1 MTSGKQARRQR
12 QASAARP
19 PVRSTEGRKASPLVL
34 GGAAAALAVIAAIV
48 AIVVLAGGG
57 GSSSK
62 TETGTTLPDAAAIT
76 QQFQGIPQSGNTLG
90 KATAPVT
97 LVEYID
103 LQCPVCRDFETN
115 VMPSIIDRYVRSGK
129 LKLVSRPVAIIGP
142 DSERGRR
149 ALIAAYH
156 QNKGFDFAQLL
167 YANQGPENGGWL
179 DKSMIADAG
188 ASVPGMDVQA
198 LQDSFDSKA
207 IANETTTYDQQ
218 AQADRL
224 SGTPTVLVGRTG
236 SKLQNLGAGL
246 PSLAALSAVIDQH
259 LKKS

>member
-12 QASAARP
+12 QATSARP
-19 PVRSTEGRKASPLVL
+19 PVSSTQGRKASPLVL
-34 GGAAAALAVIAAIV
+34 GGAAAAIVVIAVIV
-48 AIVVLAGGG
+48 AVVVLAGGG

-62 TETGTTLPDAAAIT
+62 TETGTALPDAAAIT
-76 QQFQGIPQSGNTLG
+76 QQFNGIPQSGNTLG

-115 VMPSIIDRYVRSGK
+115 VMPTIIDRYVRPGK
-129 LKLVSRPVAIIGP
+129 LKVISRPVAIIGP

-149 ALIAAYH
+149 ALIAAH
-156 QNKGFDFAQLL
+156 NQNKGFQFAQLL

-179 DKSMIADAG
+179 DKTMIADAG
-188 ASVPGMDVQA
+188 ASIPGMDVQA

-207 IANETTTYDQQ
+207 IAGETSTFDRQ
-218 AQADRL
+218 AQADNL
-224 SGTPTVLVGRTG
+224 SGTPTLLVGRTG

-246 PSLAALSAVIDQH
+246 PTVAALSAVIDQH
-259 LKKS
+259 LKQS